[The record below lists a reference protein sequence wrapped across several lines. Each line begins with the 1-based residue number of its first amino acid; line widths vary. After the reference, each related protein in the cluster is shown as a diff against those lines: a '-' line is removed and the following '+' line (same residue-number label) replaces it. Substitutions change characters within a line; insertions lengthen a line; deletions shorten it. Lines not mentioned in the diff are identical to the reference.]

1 MKFLFLFI
9 PICFIASC
17 STPQKLICN
26 TWKIDEVQFL
36 DSLNTFTPSQKEMLT
51 KALKTNLNFTFLP
64 DSTYRVVSGGETHN
78 SKWWMTTGKAEKIL
92 YTVTPEGKIAEG
104 KIIELKK
111 NFFRFESNT
120 EVNQGFLFTCSPATT
135 KK

>member
-51 KALKTNLNFTFLP
+51 KALKTNLNFTFLL
-64 DSTYRVVSGGETHN
+64 DSTYRVTSSGETHS
-78 SKWWMTTGKAEKIL
+78 SKWWLSSNDKGKTL
-92 YTVTPEGKIAEG
+92 YTVTPDGKIAEG

-120 EVNQGFLFTCSPATT
+120 EANQGFLFTCSPVIT